1 MNWGLMHK
9 YLRAGLLRVLQE
21 TQGEYSQIAT
31 DDLVK
36 GYRTSEGDKIFLL
49 RDLSKGLQ
57 LGGSQGLKITEYSSV
72 IVYLTQ
78 DDRFFEELVSV
89 AKSMIIFE
97 NKDLIVLNKLC
108 NVSSQS
114 GKETKA
120 NIPHLLNTW
129 LYSENQSVKTKST
142 ALLVHR
148 LDKGTSGAM
157 LVAKNLET
165 ARFIVKQFAQHRIT
179 KIYFG
184 LCVGIPRSSTNPKH
198 LNLSGKITTNLNWN
212 PLLLRNEVVSG
223 ELNDKMATTYFEV
236 VAIGRIDEKGFKY
249 IGGQEFEDFKTR
261 YRAGHHEGRLISS
274 RLPWRG
280 ICLLCQV
287 PDRVRQEAPN

>member
-31 DDLVK
+31 DDLIK

-49 RDLSKGLQ
+49 KDLSKGLQ

-72 IVYLTQ
+72 IVPLIQ
-78 DDRFFEELVSV
+78 DDRFFEELVNV

-108 NVSSQS
+108 NVSSQG

-129 LYSENQSVKTKST
+129 LYSENQSARTKST

-165 ARFIVKQFAQHRIT
+165 ARFIVKQFAQHKIT

-184 LCVGIPRSSTNPKH
+184 LCVGIPRSSANPKH
-198 LNLSGKITTNLNWN
+198 LNLSGKMTTNLDWN

-249 IGGQEFEDFKTR
+249 IGGEEFEDFKTR
-261 YRAGHHEGRLISS
+261 YRAGNHEGRL
-274 RLPWRG
+274 
-280 ICLLCQV
+280 
-287 PDRVRQEAPN
+287 D